1 LKWNERV
8 RRLVGILVVGA
19 LAAAPL
25 SLTGCWDLHEIEEYI
40 HAGAMALDKGLTPGS
55 IRVTI
60 VVEEFP
66 SQAGSSPGT
75 SPGGGGAANLV
86 TATAEGPSLYV
97 AAERLKDVTNRMVT
111 FSHVR
116 LIILGE
122 DLARD
127 GISRVFDAL
136 SRSRDIR
143 RSVGMAVADG
153 VTGQE
158 VLETARGN
166 IEVSPATYLGSLS
179 EAHQPTTGR
188 SVNVKLHEVD
198 IAFNQPGEEI
208 VMPLIGLAPKPPAP
222 TPPGKGTGGSGGGS
236 GGSGGGAGGSGGGAG
251 GSSGSAGGSSGSAG
265 GQAATGGGEAQG
277 QTVAATEKRA
287 AVNGLAVFRSEKMVA
302 KLTPEQTLAYQL
314 ATGKAGRVLIDFGG
328 LATAYAGMVVQL
340 DPVHR
345 DVRVTRNGSQVDIA
359 LELRLQ
365 ATLLELTSPVQVIDP
380 PNLVYVRTLLAAEI
394 ERRVRDVISLA
405 KIEVG
410 GDFFGFSIPARRTF
424 KTWADWAGYDWHT
437 HFRAANV
444 SVKAVVTGL
453 RTGLIFQPLG
463 PSQ

>member
-1 LKWNERV
+1 MKWNKRV
-8 RRLVGILVVGA
+8 RRLVGVLVVGT
-19 LAAAPL
+19 LVAAPL
-25 SLTGCWDLHEIEEYI
+25 SLTGCWDLHEIDEYV
-40 HAGAMALDKGLTPGS
+40 HASAMALDKGLLPGS
-55 IRVTI
+55 IRVTVI
-60 VVEEFP
+60 FEEQP
-66 SQAGSSPGT
+66 LQTGSSPGT
-75 SPGGGGAANLV
+75 SPGGAGSSSLV

-97 AAERLKDVTNRMVT
+97 AAERLKDVTNRMIT

-116 LIILGE
+116 LIVLGE
-122 DLARD
+122 DLARE

-166 IEVSPATYLGSLS
+166 IEVSPATYLGGLS
-179 EAHQPTTGR
+179 ETHQVVTGR

-222 TPPGKGTGGSGGGS
+222 TPPGKAT
-236 GGSGGGAGGSGGGAG
+236 GGSGGGAGGGSGGG
-251 GSSGSAGGSSGSAG
+251 SGSAG
-265 GQAATGGGEAQG
+265 GQAPPGGGEAQG

-314 ATGKAGRVLIDFGG
+314 ATGKANRILIDFGG

-380 PNLVYVRTLLAAEI
+380 PNLVHVRALLAAEI

-405 KIEVG
+405 KTEVG

-453 RTGLIFQPLG
+453 RTGIIFQPLG

>member
-1 LKWNERV
+1 VTAIFEEQ
-8 RRLVGILVVGA
+8 
-19 LAAAPL
+19 PL
-25 SLTGCWDLHEIEEYI
+25 QTG
-40 HAGAMALDKGLTPGS
+40 
-55 IRVTI
+55 
-60 VVEEFP
+60 
-66 SQAGSSPGT
+66 SPPRT
-75 SPGGGGAANLV
+75 SPGGAGSSSLV

-97 AAERLKDVTNRMVT
+97 AAERLKDVTNRIIT

-116 LIILGE
+116 LIVLGE
-122 DLARD
+122 DLARE

-136 SRSRDIR
+136 SRSREIR
-143 RSVGMAVADG
+143 RSVGIAVADG
-153 VTGQE
+153 VSGEE

-166 IEVSPATYLGSLS
+166 IEASPATYLGGLS
-179 EAHQPTTGR
+179 ETHQAVTGR
-188 SVNVKLHEVD
+188 SVEVKLHEVD

-222 TPPGKGTGGSGGGS
+222 TPPGKAAGGSGGAGGGSGGG
-236 GGSGGGAGGSGGGAG
+236 GSGGG
-251 GSSGSAGGSSGSAG
+251 AG

-314 ATGKAGRVLIDFGG
+314 AAGKAGRVLIDFGG
-328 LATAYAGMVVQL
+328 LATAYAGMVVEL

-345 DVRVTRNGSQVDIA
+345 NVRVTRNGSQVDIA
-359 LELRLQ
+359 LELRLK
-365 ATLLELTSPVQVIDP
+365 ATILELTSPVQVIDP
-380 PNLVYVRTLLAAEI
+380 PNLVYVRALLAAEI

-405 KIEVG
+405 KTEVG

-424 KTWADWAGYDWHT
+424 KTWAEWAGYDWHT